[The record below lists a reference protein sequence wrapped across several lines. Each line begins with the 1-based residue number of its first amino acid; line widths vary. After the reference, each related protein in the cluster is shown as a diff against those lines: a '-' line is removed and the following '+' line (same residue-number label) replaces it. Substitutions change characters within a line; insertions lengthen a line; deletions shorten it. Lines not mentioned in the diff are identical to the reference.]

1 MATPKT
7 SPLDAT
13 GKAAEDAAKRNAK
26 ELAARKEEITL
37 MRQQEEELLETA
49 VFDPKKPDQPVFI
62 DEIEEIG
69 VAVNNDKVII
79 RTITDIE
86 DMTYGVGN
94 VYTFKAGVKYS
105 VPRDLADYL
114 EGLGYIWR
122 PN

>member
-1 MATPKT
+1 MATQKT

-13 GKAAEDAAKRNAK
+13 GKAAEDAAKRNAA
-26 ELAARKEEITL
+26 ELKKRESELSIS
-37 MRQQEEELLETA
+37 RQVEAELLETS
-49 VFDPKKPDQPVFI
+49 VFDPKKPDQPLLI
-62 DEIEEIG
+62 DEIEEVG
-69 VAVNNDKVII
+69 VSVNNDKVVI

-86 DMTYGVGN
+86 EMTYGVGN
-94 VYTFKAGVKYS
+94 TYTFKAGVKYS